1 MVIKMI
7 IIERENLCLTWD
19 LNLRSPVLRTGVL
32 AFRPLKH
39 INKLRNRPL
48 SYSYFSPQDSL
59 NVILYYNILIGNN
72 LTSGYFVLLYS
83 LY

>member
-39 INKLRNRPL
+39 INKLRNRTL
-48 SYSYFSPQDSL
+48 SHSYFNPQDSL
-59 NVILYYNILIGNN
+59 IIILYYNILIENN
-72 LTSGYFVLLYS
+72 PTSGYFIS
-83 LY
+83 I